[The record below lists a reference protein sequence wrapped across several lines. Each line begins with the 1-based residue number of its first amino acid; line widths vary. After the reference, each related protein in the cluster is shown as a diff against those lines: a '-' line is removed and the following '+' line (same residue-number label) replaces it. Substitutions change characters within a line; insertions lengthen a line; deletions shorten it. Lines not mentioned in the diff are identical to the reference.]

1 MNRARQLDTGV
12 IVFAIVCLAAAL
24 TWIVPAG
31 AYDTDTVEV
40 PGAGSRQVVIPGS
53 YTPLDEAS
61 PQGPLDVLRAPI
73 RGIVAAVDVIAFVL
87 LIGGAFAVL
96 AETGAIDE
104 GIRRL
109 LRLSHRV
116 PWVEA
121 AIIPLFMLL
130 FGLGGGV
137 FGMAEETIP
146 FMLVFVPFARRMG
159 YDGMVGAAIVIVG
172 AQVGFA
178 AAFLNPFTIGIAQ
191 GIAEVPLFS
200 GVGFRTGLWFAFMAV
215 GIAFVMRYAARVR
228 VRPETSALAGVA
240 WGNAEV
246 GPMAETWGD
255 GGSADPS
262 GGSSGEA
269 ATTAGGGQAPPS
281 APDRHTTPVLVVFA
295 ASLALLVWGV
305 LTRGWYIEEIS
316 ALFVAM
322 GIVVGAVARLSPST
336 ISLGFM
342 KGARDLAGTAMIIGL
357 ARGILVVL
365 EDGRVID
372 TLLHGMAGSMEGIGA
387 MGSAQAM
394 LFFQS
399 ALNFFVPSGSGQAA
413 LTMPLMSQLADLV
426 GVTRQTAVLAYQL
439 GDGLTNMIIPTNPV
453 LIGALGIVGL
463 PWTKWARWV
472 LPLQLVLLGC
482 AVVAVGVAV
491 AVGY

>member
-1 MNRARQLDTGV
+1 
-12 IVFAIVCLAAAL
+12 
-24 TWIVPAG
+24 
-31 AYDTDTVEV
+31 
-40 PGAGSRQVVIPGS
+40 
-53 YTPLDEAS
+53 
-61 PQGPLDVLRAPI
+61 
-73 RGIVAAVDVIAFVL
+73 
-87 LIGGAFAVL
+87 
-96 AETGAIDE
+96 
-104 GIRRL
+104 
-109 LRLSHRV
+109 
-116 PWVEA
+116 
-121 AIIPLFMLL
+121 
-130 FGLGGGV
+130 
-137 FGMAEETIP
+137 
-146 FMLVFVPFARRMG
+146 
-159 YDGMVGAAIVIVG
+159 VGAAVVIVG

-200 GVGFRTGLWFAFMAV
+200 GVGFRVGLWFAFMAV

-228 VRPETSALAGVA
+228 ARPETSALAGVE

-246 GPMAETWGD
+246 GPMAETEGD
-255 GGSADPS
+255 GGSADRPAGPS
-262 GGSSGEA
+262 GGSPA
-269 ATTAGGGQAPPS
+269 DGGGSETVPT
-281 APDRHTTPVLVVFA
+281 DRTTPVLVVFA

-322 GIVVGAVARLSPST
+322 GIVVGAVARLSPSR

-372 TLLHGMAGSMEGIGA
+372 TLLHGMAGSMDGIGA

-394 LFFQS
+394 LLFQS

-472 LPLQLVLLGC
+472 LPLQLLLLGC